1 MPTPLKLNLCNKGYS
16 LSFADCY
23 LTIENGISGTTVL
36 FKNSISLSTGC
47 ADDVTCGDQ
56 LKKVNRPNLLI
67 VWGDKID
74 CCENTKTKVALD
86 PKNFG
91 YDTPQDLA
99 DAINQLQ
106 GLEIRNIPQFT
117 GFLDNGKPIFRQSF
131 EVEGHTSGDDWSHS
145 LNIDKYL
152 DLKIDSYL
160 PGDPAIKKQLVSN
173 APALPFTKFFFGD
186 KLTDAIEAVTTDAGY
201 TTLFVALDYT
211 VF

>member
-1 MPTPLKLNLCNKGYS
+1 MPTPLKIDVKKGYS

-23 LTIENGISGTTVL
+23 LTIENGISGTTTL
-36 FKNSISLSTGC
+36 FKNSIALSTGC

-74 CCENTKTKVALD
+74 CCENTKTKIALD

-91 YDTPQDLA
+91 FDTPQELA
-99 DAINQLQ
+99 DAINQVQ

-117 GFLDNGKPIFRQSF
+117 GFLDNGKPVFRQSF
-131 EVEGHTSGDDWSHS
+131 EVEGHNSGADWNHG

-160 PGDPAIKKQLVSN
+160 PADPAIKKQLVSN
-173 APALPFTKFFFGD
+173 APGVPFVRFFFGD
-186 KLTDAIEAVTTDAGY
+186 KTTNAIGAVTTDAGY
-201 TTLFVALDYT
+201 TTIFVAIDYT